1 MTSQKPAAGGARK
14 ATVLTQSRWSDRVLE
29 DKVHRTLYTDPAVF
43 QEELVKI
50 FGGRSWVY
58 LAHESRLPEPDS
70 YLSVNMGQ
78 RPLILTRHRDGKIHG
93 IFNRCAHRGATL
105 CRDESGTARSFQCPY
120 HGWTF
125 RNTGELVGVPWP
137 AGYGADF
144 DRSKISLRRVNRIA
158 SYRGFIFGT
167 LNDDA
172 MSLED
177 WLGPALA
184 G

>member
-1 MTSQKPAAGGARK
+1 MPSQKSVAKGARK
-14 ATVLTQSRWSDRVLE
+14 ATALPRSRWSDRVLE
-29 DKVHRTLYTDPAVF
+29 DRVHRTLYTDPAIF
-43 QEELVKI
+43 QEELVKV

-58 LAHESRLPEPDS
+58 LAHESQLPEPNS
-70 YLSVNMGQ
+70 YLSVNMGH
-78 RPLILTRHRDGKIHG
+78 RPVILTRDRGGEIHG

-144 DRSKISLRRVNRIA
+144 DRSKISLRKVKRIA
-158 SYRGFIFGT
+158 
-167 LNDDA
+167 N
-172 MSLED
+172 
-177 WLGPALA
+177 
-184 G
+184 